1 MIVLRI
7 AEWKMSLVE
16 CGIRRKYRTIKRGS
30 PLTVNRFCLPV
41 VIDSLYFPIVM
52 VSIVIQSN

>member
-7 AEWKMSLVE
+7 AGWKMLLVE
-16 CGIRRKYRTIKRGS
+16 CRIRRKYRAIKRGS

-52 VSIVIQSN
+52 VSIILSN